1 MANMY
6 RIHGNLAS
14 KTTSISWDVDEFQ
27 EADTALEALY
37 LLLKD
42 NEEFDFP
49 DKTIKVCSETSRNRW
64 AEIRDQDFE
73 HRIIAIIEEE
83 KCLT

>member
-6 RIHGNLAS
+6 RIHGNLES
-14 KTTSISWDVDEFQ
+14 RTTSASWKVDEFQ
-27 EADTALEALY
+27 EADTALEALHFF
-37 LLLKD
+37 LKD
-42 NEEFDFP
+42 NEDFDFP
-49 DKTIKVCSETSRNRW
+49 DKIIRVCSETSGERW